1 MHEYKGLDTTSTVTR
16 ASHASLAYSFI
27 ISIAKKE
34 AKMGGQCHQFQG
46 NFKAL
51 KLFTNPRVDMYI
63 STTGLI
69 KPPLQTFE
77 AFLVVQKYL
86 LALSSIGP
94 SGLKLNHVN
103 KMGPD
108 IQCPADIIQEYGRGY
123 VHIHY
128 LYICGCSVYVIFLL
142 IRCRETNKTWVW
154 NNGVEL
160 FGSTWPLDWWSNLYS
175 IST

>member
-1 MHEYKGLDTTSTVTR
+1 MSRNWSSYLIYLMHEYKGLDTTSTVTR

-63 STTGLI
+63 STTRLI

-103 KMGPD
+103 KMGPWY
-108 IQCPADIIQEYGRGY
+108 PVPGWYNPGMRAGLRS
-123 VHIHY
+123 HTLSLY
-128 LYICGCSVYVIFLL
+128 LWLFCVCYFLV
-142 IRCRETNKTWVW
+142 N
-154 NNGVEL
+154 
-160 FGSTWPLDWWSNLYS
+160 PL
-175 IST
+175 